1 MFIALIAIIV
11 FSAFIQGVTSFGFSL
26 VAIPLLAFWM
36 PMQEIVPLLV
46 ILSLALNLMMLW
58 SLYRHVVVGMIS
70 RLLIGGF
77 LGIPLGIA
85 ILNWVPSG
93 TLKQAAGAVIL
104 LVSLVLLSG
113 KQFKIQTSKRVLL
126 TLGGISGI
134 MQGALS
140 LSGPPLVLFLS
151 NQGVE
156 KNTFRANL
164 TAYFTAMNV
173 VSLPAF
179 FMGGK
184 IGPEVLATS
193 AWALPGMLLGIY
205 LGNHIANRLPEA
217 LFKRV
222 ALTLMCLA
230 GAMAIITG

>member
-1 MFIALIAIIV
+1 MFIALLAIIV

-26 VAIPLLAFWM
+26 VAIPLLALWM

-46 ILSLALNLMMLW
+46 ILSLALNVMMLW
-58 SLYRHVVVGMIS
+58 SLYRHVAIGMIS
-70 RLLIGGF
+70 RLLVGGF

-85 ILNWVPSG
+85 ILNYVPSG

-113 KQFKIQTSKRVLL
+113 KKLEIQSTKRVLL
-126 TLGGISGI
+126 ILGGISGI

-156 KNTFRANL
+156 KQTFRANL
-164 TAYFTAMNV
+164 TAYFTVMNI

-179 FMGGK
+179 FLSGK
-184 IGPEVLATS
+184 IDAQVLETS
-193 AWALPGMLLGIY
+193 AWALPGMVVGIMLGSF
-205 LGNHIANRLPEA
+205 IANRLPEA
-217 LFKRV
+217 IFRRI
-222 ALTLMCLA
+222 ALGLMCVA
-230 GAMAIITG
+230 GAMAMVTG